1 MNLTPFMNAE
11 DLRNEI
17 KQGCKSVSKE
27 SIQKAISTYTSR
39 VRAVENAKGNYL
51 EKRKINKN

>member
-1 MNLTPFMNAE
+1 MNAE